1 MNVRVLI
8 VGGMRLYHE
17 ALERS
22 LEGLGFIPVGS
33 AASARDAV
41 AVLADRAPDVV
52 LVDTAGVDASTV
64 AYAITARSPRMPMV
78 ALAVPEQEAYVWAC
92 AQAGISS
99 YLPRDASLADLA
111 AAIEAA
117 VRGEVHCSP
126 AIAAFVFRH
135 ARGLK
140 RPAATPARPALTTRQ
155 LEIVE
160 LIDQGL
166 SNKEIA
172 GRLFIEVATVKNH
185 VHNILGRLEARRR
198 SAAAALVRGRHGGG

>member
-1 MNVRVLI
+1 MNARVLI
-8 VGGMRLYHE
+8 VGGIRLYHE

-22 LEGLGFIPVGS
+22 LEGLGFVPVGS
-33 AASARDAV
+33 AASAPDAV
-41 AVLADRAPDVV
+41 AALADRAPDVV
-52 LVDTAGVDASTV
+52 LVDTAGVDASSV
-64 AYAITARSPRMPMV
+64 AHAITARSPRMPMV

-92 AQAGISS
+92 AQAGISG
-99 YLPRDASLADLA
+99 YVARDASLADLA

-126 AIAAFVFRH
+126 AIAGFLFRR
-135 ARGLK
+135 ARGPL
-140 RPAATPARPALTTRQ
+140 AAPARPALTQRQ

-198 SAAAALVRGRHGGG
+198 SEAAALVRGRRLY